1 MMKTKMFMRGLM
13 AGALFTGAMIATTGT
28 ASAVTIDKSLFV
40 NVYQVCDNGGLNC
53 ASLGPAGNNF
63 FQAEVSKIWA
73 QAGVA
78 VTFGA
83 VNTINSTI
91 YQNLECVGCKTL
103 FDIDTAFGTPGAQS
117 ATVLDMFLVRTVA
130 GAFGEGW
137 LGAGGIAIAMDTV
150 MAFNGGLGRIDTIA
164 HEIGHNLG
172 LDQTA
177 GSAAGHS
184 TNPNYLMASGG
195 IRNVPTTIN
204 DIAPSGLGY
213 DQINAAQVAV
223 ARGSTLLRAI
233 PVTPIV
239 PEPSTWGMMIFGFGI
254 VGGLLR
260 RRDRRRLRLV

>member
-1 MMKTKMFMRGLM
+1 MKTKMIMRSLM
-13 AGALFTGAMIATTGT
+13 AAGAFVGATIATTGT
-28 ASAVTIDKSLFV
+28 AQAVTIDKSLFV
-40 NVYQVCDNGGLNC
+40 NVYQVCNNAGAAC

-78 VTFGA
+78 VTFSA
-83 VNTINSTI
+83 VNQINSTI
-91 YQNLECVGCKTL
+91 YQNLECAGCKTL

-117 ATVLDMFLVRTVA
+117 ATILDMFLVRTVA
-130 GAFGEGW
+130 GAYGEGW
-137 LGAGGIAIAMDTV
+137 LGAGGIAIAMDDV

-177 GSAAGHS
+177 GSSAGHS

-204 DIAPSGLGY
+204 DITPNGLGY

-233 PVTPIV
+233 TAPAV
-239 PEPSTWGMMIFGFGI
+239 PEPSTWGMMLFGFGV
-254 VGGLLR
+254 VGSLLR
-260 RRDRRRLRLV
+260 RRDSRRLRLA

>member
-1 MMKTKMFMRGLM
+1 MMKTKLFMRGLM
-13 AGALFTGAMIATTGT
+13 AGALFTGAMIATTGS

-40 NVYQVCDNGGLNC
+40 NVYQFCDNGGANC

-78 VTFGA
+78 VTFSA
-83 VNTINSTI
+83 VTTINNTL
-91 YQNLECVGCKTL
+91 YQNLECGGCKTL
-103 FDIDTAFGTPGAQS
+103 LDIDNAFGTPGNQS
-117 ATVLDMFLVRTVA
+117 ATILDMFLVRTVS
-130 GAFGEGW
+130 GSYGEGW

-150 MAFNGGLGRIDTIA
+150 MAYNGGLGRIDTIA

-177 GSAAGHS
+177 GSSAGHS

-195 IRNVPTTIN
+195 IRNVPNTIA
-204 DIAPSGLGY
+204 DIAPTGLGY

-223 ARGSTLLRAI
+223 ARGSSLLRAI
-233 PVTPIV
+233 TAPAV
-239 PEPSTWGMMIFGFGI
+239 PEPSTWAMMLFGFGMI
-254 VGGLLR
+254 GGLLR
-260 RRDRRRLRLV
+260 RRDRNLRFA